1 MTSRQFLAYF
11 TAGFVAVAAIVIP
24 LNMYVDIY
32 GLFRPA
38 QGREIGIY
46 GEERVAKYLHSFR
59 YIPENFDGV
68 LLGSSVSDNLH
79 TKDFPGFR
87 IYNAS
92 IDGGNVQDLS
102 QVAENIFRKERP
114 KLTIICVHRYL
125 TNDDVKKT
133 DLMTPKQ
140 YWGALGSPQLITA
153 YVSRM
158 AIKHGLTTGK
168 YDAYGTLNDGAN
180 TDVKTARKTIEKAV
194 VDIQHGTAAVGNYN
208 IDPNALQRLKRVIAT
223 ARQRSGRLLIF
234 YPPIPAPVLAVRGE
248 QLTHYR
254 DTINAL
260 LEPTDTVVDFNS
272 PEYAGFRSN
281 PENFIDAVHLS
292 ATGAGFVLREL
303 GRIVAQPESKYASA
317 GLR

>member
-1 MTSRQFLAYF
+1 MTSRQFLVF
-11 TAGFVAVAAIVIP
+11 FFSGFVAIGAIVVP

-38 QGREIGIY
+38 QGREIGVY

-79 TKDFPGFR
+79 TKNFPGYR

-102 QVAENIFRKERP
+102 LIAENIFRKQRP
-114 KLTIICVHRYL
+114 KLTIICIHRYL
-125 TNDDVKKT
+125 TNDDLKKT
-133 DLMTPKQ
+133 DLMAPKQ
-140 YWGALGSPQLITA
+140 YWAALGSPQLITA

-158 AIKHGLTTGK
+158 AIRHGLVTGK
-168 YDAYGTLNDGAN
+168 YDEYGALNTGTNNDI
-180 TDVKTARKTIEKAV
+180 KTASKNIERAV
-194 VDIQHGTAAVGNYN
+194 AEIQLGTAAVGNYN
-208 IDPNALQRLKRVIAT
+208 IDLSALQRLEKVIVT
-223 ARQRSGRLLIF
+223 ARHRSSRLLIF
-234 YPPIPAPVLAVRGE
+234 YPPIPAPILAVRAA

-260 LEPTDTVVDFNS
+260 LEPNDIVVDFNS
-272 PEYAGFRSN
+272 PDYTSLRAN
-281 PENFIDAVHLS
+281 PENFTDAVHLS
-292 ATGAGFVLREL
+292 ATGTNLVLCEL
-303 GRIVAQPESKYASA
+303 GRVVARSESNNERA
-317 GLR
+317 GLD